1 MANQFQS
8 CRELKKYISEGRR
21 IVREIETETFEEN
34 PPLFREYMEASPEFK
49 VLMDNQFKNVKSH
62 ARLLSKAM
70 WYEWRTKLQEGL
82 REGLV
87 RIAEGMD
94 DDDKVLKKQQDL
106 LASVLPDMVRH
117 FESLERE
124 HEDLEEVARE
134 LEDCDPEEL
143 QNARKDLV
151 SIDQAIAER
160 KRKIEE
166 LRSQM
171 EVSQA
176 SAESLAKQKQ
186 QYLKEIK
193 EADKTREECR
203 GWTSKE
209 VSAIKGT
216 STLTT
221 APRIFAN

>member
-1 MANQFQS
+1 
-8 CRELKKYISEGRR
+8 
-21 IVREIETETFEEN
+21 
-34 PPLFREYMEASPEFK
+34 MEASPEFK

-70 WYEWRTKLQEGL
+70 WYEWRMKLQEGL

-106 LASVLPDMVRH
+106 LASVLPDMVRY

-151 SIDQAIAER
+151 SMDQAIVER

-171 EVSQA
+171 ETSQA
-176 SAESLAKQKQ
+176 SAEALAKQKQ
-186 QYLKEIK
+186 QYLAEIQD
-193 EADKTREECR
+193 ADKTREECR
-203 GWTSKE
+203 GWTSTE

-216 STLTT
+216 STLTMASRNPT
-221 APRIFAN
+221 NKS